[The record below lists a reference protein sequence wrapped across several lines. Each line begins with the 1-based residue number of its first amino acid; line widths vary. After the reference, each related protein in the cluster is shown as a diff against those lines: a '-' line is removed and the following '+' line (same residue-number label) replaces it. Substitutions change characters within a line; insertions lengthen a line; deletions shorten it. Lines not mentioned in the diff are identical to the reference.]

1 MQASKQASTLRSHT
15 QPHPAKLVQ
24 MFADGSREI
33 NRIGHGGQTLHEA
46 VYDLSFVRLPLIGM

>member
-1 MQASKQASTLRSHT
+1 MQASKHASLSHT
-15 QPHPAKLVQ
+15 LHPAKLVQ

-46 VYDLSFVRLPLIGM
+46 VYDLSFVRLPLIGT